1 MVPLLNYLEH
11 LLLIIRNQLRVGS
24 QKRIQCLITFLIVS
38 RTDEPSDEREIF
50 MYDITSGNVNKLS
63 GELSNAFVEAAE
75 NNSLSKDIEKLAI
88 EGEGTP
94 ENFNK
99 NDEVDE
105 TAEGSENVPLF
116 LDLSDVSLDQGNSNQ
131 VSISSGYSKMKL
143 GRSLRRHS

>member
-1 MVPLLNYLEH
+1 
-11 LLLIIRNQLRVGS
+11 
-24 QKRIQCLITFLIVS
+24 
-38 RTDEPSDEREIF
+38 